1 MKKKTKEFLETHQSD
16 TPSKWREEAEWR
28 RENWSWL
35 RHSQKIAVK
44 VLLQMKQRE
53 RIEEMEKHFE
63 RASDVVAKLSATLDD
78 FVKVQES
85 IKALESY
92 YGSKE
97 WKKDFRDDEKG
108 LLPPDLKRGVLS
120 EDGIWNLLEELRELR
135 ERIHI

>member
-1 MKKKTKEFLETHQSD
+1 
-16 TPSKWREEAEWR
+16 
-28 RENWSWL
+28 
-35 RHSQKIAVK
+35 
-44 VLLQMKQRE
+44 MKQRE

-63 RASDVVAKLSATLDD
+63 RASEVVDRLSSTLDEYA
-78 FVKVQES
+78 KVQES

-120 EDGIWNLLEELRELR
+120 EDGIWNLLSDCREMNVRLL
-135 ERIHI
+135 ETVMNIMKNNL